1 MAMDVLPKFGVVFCG
16 YNSEEYIHESLKNI
30 IQNPKFIIS
39 AVSVPFLEYCDQEF
53 FEDGTTNILK
63 DYFDK
68 GLIHNLVTEPRFIK
82 ESEARNLALDFLKK
96 FDLKYYMC
104 IDSDEFFTKEDLNKI
119 IQFIEKDSASEW
131 WRLSLKNYVFDDKTY
146 LKEPF
151 CPPRIF
157 RAKLD
162 YLYNPSFYGD
172 NDIQYFKSTGEAIS
186 YLYLPNQ
193 TVPKET
199 AWIKHLTWL
208 NNKIG
213 KRKVEYQT
221 QRWGENS
228 CSFAWDE
235 EKGLCFNEEY
245 FRMKGEKIPETLKD

>member
-1 MAMDVLPKFGVVFCG
+1 MNKFGIIFCG
-16 YNSEEYIHESLKNI
+16 YNNEETVEKALE
-30 IQNPKFIIS
+30 PFLDDERFVVA
-39 AVSVPFLEYCDQEF
+39 AVSVPFAEYIDQEA
-53 FEDGTTNILK
+53 FEDGTGAILS
-63 DYFDK
+63 DYFLRGKIKYFIDR
-68 GLIHNLVTEPRFIK
+68 PRYIK
-82 ESEARNLALDFLKK
+82 EHEARNLALDCLKREGCDYYILVDGDEHYSRQ
-96 FDLKYYMC
+96 DL
-104 IDSDEFFTKEDLNKI
+104 DN
-119 IQFIEKDSASEW
+119 IEKFIDKDKSSDW

-157 RAKLD
+157 KAKSD

-172 NDIQYFKSTGEAIS
+172 NDIQYFKSTGEPIS

-213 KRKVEYQT
+213 RRKVEYQT
-221 QRWGENS
+221 QRWGDNS
-228 CSFAWDE
+228 CSFAWNE
-235 EKGLCFNEEY
+235 EKGLIFNEEY
-245 FRMKGEKIPETLKD
+245 FRMKGEEIPETLKDE

>member
-1 MAMDVLPKFGVVFCG
+1 MNKFGIIFCG
-16 YNSEEYIHESLKNI
+16 YNNEDTVEKALEPFLDDDR
-30 IQNPKFIIS
+30 FVVA
-39 AVSVPFLEYCDQEF
+39 AVSVPFAEYIDQDE
-53 FEDGTTNILK
+53 FEDGTGGFLNQKFREGEIK
-63 DYFDK
+63 YFIDS
-68 GLIHNLVTEPRFIK
+68 PRYIK
-82 ESEARNLALDFLKK
+82 EHEARNLALDCLKREECQ
-96 FDLKYYMC
+96 YYCMA
-104 IDSDEFFTKEDLNKI
+104 DGDELITKEQIENI
-119 IQFIEKDSASEW
+119 IQFIEKDSESVW

-157 RAKLD
+157 RAKPD

-172 NDIQYFKSTGEAIS
+172 NDIQYFKSTGEPIS

-213 KRKVEYQT
+213 KRKVGYQT
-221 QRWGENS
+221 ERWGENS
-228 CSFAWDE
+228 CSFDWDE
-235 EKGLCFNEEY
+235 EKGLHFNEEY
-245 FRMKGEKIPETLKD
+245 FRMKGERLPETLTDNQ